1 MLTALIDGEKEDSGQ
16 RAVDATLPDG
26 RTALILA
33 AEGGHIAAVRVLL
46 ELGGMAKDAK
56 ARDAAIARRESELV
70 RLLTP

>member
-1 MLTALIDGEKEDSGQ
+1 MLTALIEGEKKDSGQ

-26 RTALILA
+26 RTALVLA

-46 ELGGMAKDAK
+46 ELGGVAKDKQALEV
-56 ARDAAIARRESELV
+56 AIARRESELV